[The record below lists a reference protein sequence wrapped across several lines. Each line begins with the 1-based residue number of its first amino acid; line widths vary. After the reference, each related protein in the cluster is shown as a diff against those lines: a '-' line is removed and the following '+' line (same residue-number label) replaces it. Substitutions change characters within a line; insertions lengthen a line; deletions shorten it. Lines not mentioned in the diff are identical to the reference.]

1 MNNIISKAIA
11 AAALCFGMVHASADN
26 VRIRLVTSQ
35 SPGAQITFNLP
46 SSTRV
51 SVDWGN
57 GETLSYR
64 DSVVTGTLAGDTI
77 TVTGSTKF
85 TGFDCHSQHV
95 KWIDLSGAPDLLSL
109 DCSDN
114 ELETL
119 SLTSSTALQELD
131 CSGNRL
137 KSLSAVKA
145 QALRSL
151 DCSGNELTAI
161 NIVPNNSLE
170 HINIS
175 DNKISSLNVRTK
187 NKLRSLWAAN
197 NKLTFLSFSNYA
209 PMQSLVC
216 QQNGVETVQL
226 SNKAQMQDVWIAG
239 NKITSFDLSES
250 SELKTLDVSGN
261 GLDTLALSKAVTS
274 ENPMQYINCSDN
286 HLSFRC
292 FYNPDIT
299 KKYVCGNQFVD
310 FAPNTVAAGVY
321 LDFSRF
327 MINGSGRKN
336 GILTLYNG
344 TDGTQLKPGSSAKT
358 GDYTMVAAAGRV
370 KYWKNFPAAYL
381 TVTSKDYPDLSIRTS
396 NYAVYDEDIANG
408 IESATADKAG
418 INVQCEGRT
427 VILTASPEQQ
437 ASVVTSDGVTVWKGT
452 VGSTPVEIS
461 VAPGVYIA
469 GQKKIVVN

>member
-1 MNNIISKAIA
+1 MNNIILKTIA
-11 AAALCFGMVHASADN
+11 ASALCFGMVNANADN

-46 SSTRV
+46 SSTYV

-57 GETLSYR
+57 GEIQSYR

-77 TVTGSTKF
+77 TVTGNTKF
-85 TGFDCHSQHV
+85 TGFGCHSQHV
-95 KWIDLSGAPDLLSL
+95 KWIDLSEAPNLLSL

-114 ELETL
+114 ELTEL
-119 SLTSSTALQELD
+119 SLTTNTALQELD
-131 CSGNRL
+131 CSNNKL
-137 KSLSAVKA
+137 KTLSAVKA

-151 DCSGNELTAI
+151 DCAGNALTTL

-170 HINIS
+170 YININ
-175 DNKISSLNVRTK
+175 DNQISSLNVRTK

-197 NKLTFLSFSNYA
+197 NKLTLLSFSNFA

-216 QQNGVETVQL
+216 PQNAIEIVQL
-226 SNKAQMQDVWIAG
+226 QNRTQMQDVWIAG
-239 NKITSFDLSES
+239 NKITDFDLSES
-250 SELKTLDVSGN
+250 AELKTLDVSGN
-261 GLDTLALSKAVTS
+261 ELDTLALSKSITS

-286 HLSFRC
+286 HLSYRC
-292 FYNPDIT
+292 FYNPEIT
-299 KKYVCGNQFVD
+299 KKYVCGNQFVN
-310 FAPNTVAAGVY
+310 FAPDTVAAGVY

-336 GILTLYNG
+336 GVLTLYNG
-344 TDGTQLKPGSSAKT
+344 EDDTQLKSGSSAKA

-396 NYAVYDEDIANG
+396 NYVVYDEGIANG
-408 IESATADKAG
+408 IESVTADKAG
-418 INVQCEGRT
+418 ITVLREGRT
-427 VILTASPEQQ
+427 IILVASAEQP
-437 ASVVTSDGVTVWKGT
+437 ASVVTTDGVTVWKGT
-452 VGSTPVEIS
+452 VGSTPVEIN
-461 VAPGVYIA
+461 VTPGVYIV